1 MWVLIGK
8 TALIYV
14 VVNIAMRCMGK
25 RQVGELSTSE
35 VIVAF
40 LISEVASAPLSNPDV
55 SVRMNIIAIF
65 VLVGMEIL
73 YSYLSMKWP
82 LFMTLTQGRPT
93 VIIENGTIL
102 EKALLKNRLTIA
114 ELNEELRLKN
124 INISD
129 VYLAIIENNGQL
141 SIIPTNGA
149 SGVTRRDLG
158 ITVKETPQ
166 DFAVIIDGQILE
178 DNLRRIGKNKQWLET
193 FLHSRGVVSQKE
205 ILVLYADRNGAT
217 FFQKKRRKEKE
228 EKKLFKTAKKHPKKR

>member
-1 MWVLIGK
+1 MGLLIGK

-55 SVRMNIIAIF
+55 SVWMNIVAIF
-65 VLVGMEIL
+65 VLVAMEIL
-73 YSYLSMKWP
+73 YSYLSIKWP
-82 LFMTLTQGRPT
+82 FFMTLTQGRPT
-93 VIIENGTIL
+93 VIIENGKIL
-102 EKALLKNRLTIA
+102 EKSMLKNRLSIA

-141 SIIPTNGA
+141 SIIPTNKA
-149 SGVTRRDLG
+149 SGVTREDLG
-158 ITVKETPQ
+158 VTAKSSPQ
-166 DFAVIIDGQILE
+166 DFAVIVDGKIFE
-178 DNLRRIGKNKQWLET
+178 DNLRRVGKDKKWLT
-193 FLHSRGVVSQKE
+193 RYLQSQKVKTE
-205 ILVLYADRNGAT
+205 KEVLALYADQNGAT
-217 FFQKKRRKEKE
+217 FFQKKLPKNQNL
-228 EKKLFKTAKKHPKKR
+228 KKLFKTAKK

>member
-1 MWVLIGK
+1 MWILIGK

-55 SVRMNIIAIF
+55 SVWRNISAIF
-65 VLVGMEIL
+65 VLVSMEIL
-73 YSYLSMKWP
+73 YSYLSIKWP
-82 LFMTLTQGRPT
+82 FFMTLTQGRPT
-93 VIIENGTIL
+93 VIIENGKIL
-102 EKALLKNRLTIA
+102 EKSMLKNRLTIS

-141 SIIPTNGA
+141 SIIPNNGA
-149 SGVTRRDLG
+149 SGVTRSDLG
-158 ITVKETPQ
+158 ITAKASPQ
-166 DFAVIIDGQILE
+166 DFAVIIDGKIFE
-178 DNLRRIGKNKQWLET
+178 DNLKRVGKDKKWLMQY
-193 FLHSRGVVSQKE
+193 LHTQKVKTE
-205 ILVLYADRNGAT
+205 KEVLVLYADKNGAT
-217 FFQKKRRKEKE
+217 FFQKKLSKQKKW
-228 EKKLFKTAKKHPKKR
+228 KKLFKTAKKQEEK

>member
-1 MWVLIGK
+1 MWLLIGK

-40 LISEVASAPLSNPDV
+40 LISEVASAPLSNPEV
-55 SVRMNIIAIF
+55 CVWMNITAIF
-65 VLVGMEIL
+65 VLVGMEFL

-82 LFMTLTQGRPT
+82 FFMTLTQGRPT

-102 EKALLKNRLTIA
+102 EEALLRNRLTIM

-124 INISD
+124 INIAD

-149 SGVTRRDLG
+149 SGVTRSDLG
-158 ITVKETPQ
+158 VNVQSSPQ
-166 DFAVIIDGQILE
+166 DFAVIIDGKILE
-178 DNLRRIGKNKQWLET
+178 DNLKRVGKNSKWLEKY
-193 FLHSRGVVSQKE
+193 LRSKNVVSEKE
-205 ILVLYADRNGAT
+205 VLALYADQNGVT
-217 FFQKKRRKEKE
+217 FFQKKLSKNKKI
-228 EKKLFKTAKKHPKKR
+228 KKLFKTAKKTEKK

>member
-1 MWVLIGK
+1 MWLMIGK

-40 LISEVASAPLSNPDV
+40 LISEVASAPIGNPDV
-55 SVRMNIIAIF
+55 SLWHNIGAIF
-65 VLVGMEIL
+65 VLVAMEFL
-73 YSYLSMKWP
+73 YSYLSIKWP
-82 LFMTLTQGRPT
+82 FFMTLTQGRPT
-93 VIIENGTIL
+93 VVIENGTIQ
-102 EKALLKNRLTIA
+102 EKALLRNRLTIT

-149 SGVTRRDLG
+149 SGVTRSDLG
-158 ITVKETPQ
+158 IKTKESPQ
-166 DFAVIIDGQILE
+166 DFAVIIDGKIME
-178 DNLRRIGKNKQWLET
+178 GNLKRAGKTKKWLERY
-193 FLHSRGVVSQKE
+193 LRSQKVKSE
-205 ILVLYADRNGAT
+205 KEVLVLYADHNGAT
-217 FFQKKRRKEKE
+217 FFQKKM
-228 EKKLFKTAKKHPKKR
+228 PKKRSKKS

>member
-1 MWVLIGK
+1 MWLMIGK

-40 LISEVASAPLSNPDV
+40 LISEVASAPIGNPDV
-55 SVRMNIIAIF
+55 SLWHNIGAIF
-65 VLVGMEIL
+65 VLVAMEFL
-73 YSYLSMKWP
+73 YSYLSIKWP
-82 LFMTLTQGRPT
+82 FFMTLTQGRPT
-93 VIIENGTIL
+93 VIIENGTIQ
-102 EKALLKNRLTIA
+102 EKALLRNRLTIT

-149 SGVTRRDLG
+149 SGVTRGDLG
-158 ITVKETPQ
+158 ITTKESPQ
-166 DFAVIIDGQILE
+166 DFAVIIDGKIL
-178 DNLRRIGKNKQWLET
+178 DGNLKRAGKTKKWLEGY
-193 FLHSRGVVSQKE
+193 LRSQKVKSE
-205 ILVLYADRNGAT
+205 KEVLVLYADHNGAT
-217 FFQKKRRKEKE
+217 FFQKK
-228 EKKLFKTAKKHPKKR
+228 LPKKRSKKS

>member
-1 MWVLIGK
+1 MWMLIGK

-55 SVRMNIIAIF
+55 SVWMNIVAIF
-65 VLVGMEIL
+65 MLVSMEIL
-73 YSYLSMKWP
+73 YSYLSIKWP
-82 LFMTLTQGRPT
+82 FFMTLTQGRPT
-93 VIIENGTIL
+93 VIIENGKIL
-102 EKALLKNRLTIA
+102 EKSMLKNRLSIA

-149 SGVTRRDLG
+149 SGVTRGDLG
-158 ITVKETPQ
+158 VTTNSSPQ
-166 DFAVIIDGQILE
+166 DFAVIIDGKIFE
-178 DNLRRIGKNKQWLET
+178 DNLKRVGKNNKWLEKYLRT
-193 FLHSRGVVSQKE
+193 KNVASEKE
-205 ILVLYADRNGAT
+205 VLALYADQNGVT
-217 FFQKKRRKEKE
+217 FFQKKLPKNKKI
-228 EKKLFKTAKKHPKKR
+228 KKLFKTAKKTEKK

>member
-1 MWVLIGK
+1 MWMLIGK

-55 SVRMNIIAIF
+55 SVWMNIIAIF
-65 VLVGMEIL
+65 VLVAMEIL
-73 YSYLSMKWP
+73 YSYLSIKCP
-82 LFMTLTQGRPT
+82 FFMTLTQGRPT

-102 EKALLKNRLTIA
+102 EKSLLKNRLSIS

-124 INISD
+124 INIAD

-141 SIIPTNGA
+141 SIIPTNKA
-149 SGVTRRDLG
+149 SGVTRGDLG
-158 ITVKETPQ
+158 VTARSSPQ
-166 DFAVIIDGQILE
+166 DFAVIIDGKILE
-178 DNLRRIGKNKQWLET
+178 DNLRRVGKNKKWLEKYLQT
-193 FLHSRGVVSQKE
+193 KKVSSEKE
-205 ILVLYADRNGAT
+205 VLALYADQNGAT
-217 FFQKKRRKEKE
+217 FFQKKLRKNQNL
-228 EKKLFKTAKKHPKKR
+228 KKLFKTAKK

>member
-1 MWVLIGK
+1 MWLLIGK

-40 LISEVASAPLSNPDV
+40 LISEVASAPLSNPEV
-55 SVRMNIIAIF
+55 CVWMNITAIF
-65 VLVGMEIL
+65 VLVGMEFL

-82 LFMTLTQGRPT
+82 FFMTLTQGRPT

-102 EKALLKNRLTIA
+102 EEALLRNRLTIM

-124 INISD
+124 INIAE
-129 VYLAIIENNGQL
+129 VYLAIIENTGQL

-149 SGVTRRDLG
+149 SGVTRSDLG
-158 ITVKETPQ
+158 VNVQSSPQ
-166 DFAVIIDGQILE
+166 DFAVIIDGKILE
-178 DNLRRIGKNKQWLET
+178 DNLKRVGKNNKWLEKY
-193 FLHSRGVVSQKE
+193 LRSKNVASEKE
-205 ILVLYADRNGAT
+205 ILALYADQNGVT
-217 FFQKKRRKEKE
+217 FFQKKLSKNKKT
-228 EKKLFKTAKKHPKKR
+228 KKLFKTAKKTEKK